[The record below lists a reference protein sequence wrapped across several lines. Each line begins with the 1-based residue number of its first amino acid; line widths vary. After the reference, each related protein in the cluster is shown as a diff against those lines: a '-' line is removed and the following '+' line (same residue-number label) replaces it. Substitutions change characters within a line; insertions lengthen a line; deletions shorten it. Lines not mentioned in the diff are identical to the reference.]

1 MLSKQFLGAG
11 KADGPNSKAFQ
22 FFLSRSSRVIF
33 SVILLLSLFFPYPST
48 LISSMAQASPVPAI
62 YIGSDACKDCH
73 ADEYDSFVTYAKKSK
88 SFESIEKLRRGLL
101 PEDIERCYSCHTTGY
116 GQPGGFVS
124 LEQTPHLKNAGCEV
138 CHGPG
143 SIHVL
148 SRSSADIKRHL
159 TTDVCGQCHISERV
173 KAFRYKPMIHGGA
186 H

>member
-1 MLSKQFLGAG
+1 LSKQFLGAG

-22 FFLSRSSRVIF
+22 SFSPLFSRIVFFVIF
-33 SVILLLSLFFPYPST
+33 LLSLPFLSPFA
-48 LISSMAQASPVPAI
+48 LILSVAQASPVPAI
-62 YIGSDACKDCH
+62 YVGSDACKDCH

-124 LEQTPHLKNAGCEV
+124 SEQTPQLKNAGCEV

-148 SRSSADIKRHL
+148 SRSSTDIKRHL